1 MPLSIFFFCNVLSFV
16 NVPTTLCRINEP
28 PIGRDRNV
36 ITDENLDSR
45 SVTFALE
52 RDVYEGEELFIDYGM
67 NDYASWCDDCRSD
80 VNCDG
85 IVDSADLGLLIGAWG
100 VCS

>member
-67 NDYASWCDDCRSD
+67 NYDRSQY
-80 VNCDG
+80 G
-85 IVDSADLGLLIGAWG
+85 S
-100 VCS
+100 